1 MDLSAVLLRVY
12 SLFPLN
18 RCRRLRSNIIHHA
31 VDTWNLVHDTVG
43 DACQQVLKLL
53 AKLEMPGLSERQVD
67 DLLGDLS
74 AQILHI
80 HEHTRD
86 LDKTVIRGGR

>member
-1 MDLSAVLLRVY
+1 MKSVSVEAKTPYVGRRTSTLLAE
-12 SLFPLN
+12 L
-18 RCRRLRSNIIHHA
+18 
-31 VDTWNLVHDTVG
+31 G

-53 AKLEMPGLSERQVD
+53 AKLEMTGLSERQVD

>member
-1 MDLSAVLLRVY
+1 MRSVSAETKTQYVGRRTGILLAE
-12 SLFPLN
+12 L
-18 RCRRLRSNIIHHA
+18 
-31 VDTWNLVHDTVG
+31 G
-43 DACQQVLKLL
+43 EACQQVLKLL
-53 AKLEMPGLSERQVD
+53 AKLEMPGLSEKQVD

-86 LDKTVIRGGR
+86 LDKTIIRGGR